1 MSEML
6 HEKMH
11 KPPTDPKEDE
21 CSVATFAMAFPALCV
36 LWIFFVPIPT
46 VTDETYEQ
54 RKAEGVPV
62 AQRFGAERDDK
73 PVPEQQDDI
82 GIQKYARDYDR
93 QEKKACR
100 Q

>member
-11 KPPTDPKEDE
+11 KPSADPKEDE
-21 CSVATFAMAFPALCV
+21 CGVPFSATSPPSLRV
-36 LWIFFVPIPT
+36 LRIFFVPIPT

-82 GIQKYARDYDR
+82 GIQKYGQDQDW
-93 QEKKACR
+93 QEKKPCR